1 MRAWRAAGFRLYPRA
16 MNARQLEVFRAIMRS
31 GTLTAAAQLL
41 NVSQPA
47 ISKILRHLE
56 SQLGYHLFERAGGR
70 LHATAEAQL
79 LYADADRVFRE
90 IEAVRDLAVRIRER
104 QVGLLRIGASA
115 PPGFAVLPRALGA
128 FQARHPGVK
137 VVLRTLPAEELSE
150 KILVG
155 EVDLGLTLSTIRVP
169 MVQAELLTTTP
180 VIALLPAASPLAL
193 RPSVGPAD
201 LAGERLISYGSHA
214 DVGPL
219 LDAAFEREG
228 LVRQVH
234 TEIAMAISALPLV
247 QAGLG
252 VALVDGMLPWE
263 SFPGVAARPFLPRVL
278 MSLSLVTSGT
288 RPASRFVRDIAEDI
302 RAAVTGTNGAS
313 AKGAGGPTA
322 PSGRSR
328 ARRT

>member
-1 MRAWRAAGFRLYPRA
+1 

-31 GTLTAAAQLL
+31 GTLTSAAQLL

-47 ISKILRHLE
+47 VSKILRHLE

-79 LYADADRVFRE
+79 LFTDADRVFRE
-90 IEAVRDLAVRIRER
+90 IETVRDLAIRIRER
-104 QVGLLRIGASA
+104 RVGLLRIGASA
-115 PPGFAVLPRALGA
+115 PPTFALLPRALGA

-169 MVQAELLTTTP
+169 MVQAEVLTTTE
-180 VIALLPAASPLAL
+180 VVALLPAGSPLAS
-193 RPSVGPAD
+193 RPVIEPAD
-201 LAGERLISYGSHA
+201 LVQERLISYGSHA

-219 LDAAFEREG
+219 LDAAFERAG

-234 TEIAMAISALPLV
+234 TEVAMALAALPLV

-252 VALVDGMLPWE
+252 VGLVDGMLPWAG
-263 SFPGVAARPFLPRVL
+263 FPGVVARPFRPSVM

-288 RPASRFVRDIAEDI
+288 RPASRFVRDISQDM
-302 RAAVTGTNGAS
+302 RAAIA
-313 AKGAGGPTA
+313 AGRVEEA
-322 PSGRSR
+322 AAAARGRGR
-328 ARRT
+328 WG